1 MKKQS
6 YSRKSDEHSREWSQ
20 ARKKPSLLSA
30 KQWQLAMKGIE
41 RRSRLEIV
49 LRKLIR
55 KGGAP
60 LLLLYSLIGEGHAFE
75 LDETGRLWVFV
86 D

>member
-1 MKKQS
+1 
-6 YSRKSDEHSREWSQ
+6 
-20 ARKKPSLLSA
+20 
-30 KQWQLAMKGIE
+30 MKGIE